1 MITIQYTYFQK
12 KTGKWMQGETTFDS
26 LCAAI
31 RFCWSIQR
39 RPDMYLDGWTTW
51 SVSLNE
57 EMSHKVNMW
66 AINHRKEVKAQ

>member
-1 MITIQYTYFQK
+1 MIKIQFTYFHK
-12 KTGKWMQGETTFDS
+12 STGKWRQDEREFES

-51 SVSLNE
+51 SPSLNE
-57 EMSHKVNMW
+57 EMNQKVNMW

>member
-1 MITIQYTYFQK
+1 MIKIQYTYFQK
-12 KTGKWMQGETTFDS
+12 KSGKWLQGETEFES

-39 RPDMYLDGWTTW
+39 RGDIYLDGWTTW
-51 SVSLNE
+51 SPTLNE
-57 EMSHKVNMW
+57 EMGRKVNIW